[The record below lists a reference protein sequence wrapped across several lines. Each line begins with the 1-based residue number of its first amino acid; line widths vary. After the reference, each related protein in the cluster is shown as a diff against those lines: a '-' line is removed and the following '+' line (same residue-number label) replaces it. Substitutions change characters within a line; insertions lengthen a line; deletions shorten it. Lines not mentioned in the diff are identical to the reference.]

1 MRWHSLLA
9 VILGLSVLC
18 VYCLSPRASFAEGPP
33 GDPGSEGRGSH
44 GSGGP
49 EGRDQPTD
57 SRALPAPG
65 APAGAINSPNP
76 NLHDTSL
83 YDAALFDSSGFVRFQ
98 LIQGRLLLDPP
109 RHRQGSQSREEPGI
123 YESIT
128 VTARRGLPS
137 LHYICQSEYQHLTL
151 SVQDASTVR
160 IESLLKATGE
170 RALLIQPAFGPIEW
184 QSSRG
189 ELSQKLTATTL
200 LHLRHQDSIGFD
212 QHLEPMI
219 RRALRGRSLAELAR
233 STLDQMVHHTN
244 DTTSLT
250 VRPSMT
256 LVRTLVDELASPERS
271 IRVAAEREL
280 LVMGT
285 VILPLVQTI
294 NTIDFDAEQRLRI
307 RRIVNRLRPMTDDTP
322 ATLALMLVND
332 RQYWDGLSRSL
343 APEQLANVNSH
354 LNLTGLASI
363 SLPDE
368 PLEQIARRH

>member
-9 VILGLSVLC
+9 VILGLSTLC
-18 VYCLSPRASFAEGPP
+18 AYCISPRMSFAEGPP
-33 GDPGSEGRGSH
+33 GDPGSDRQAPDRIG
-44 GSGGP
+44 
-49 EGRDQPTD
+49 QPGD
-57 SRALPAPG
+57 SRALPALGAPPG
-65 APAGAINSPNP
+65 AVSGLDPSF
-76 NLHDTSL
+76 HDTSL

-151 SVQDASTVR
+151 SVQDASTLR

-200 LHLRHQDSIGFD
+200 LHLRHQDSVGFD
-212 QHLEPMI
+212 EHLEPMI
-219 RRALRGRSLAELAR
+219 RRALRGRSLAELAH
-233 STLDQMVHHTN
+233 STQQQMVRHTDSEHALPN
-244 DTTSLT
+244 RTSIKQVTSLIA
-250 VRPSMT
+250 
-256 LVRTLVDELASPERS
+256 DLASPHRS
-271 IRVAAEREL
+271 LRVQAEREL

-285 VILPLVQTI
+285 VILPIVQSM
-294 NTIDFDAEQRLRI
+294 NPIDFDVEQRHRI
-307 RRIVNRLRPMTDDTP
+307 RRIIHQLRPISDDTP

-332 RQYWDGLSRSL
+332 RQYWEGLSHML
-343 APEQLANVNSH
+343 PPEQLANVNSH
-354 LNLTGLASI
+354 LTLIGLASI
-363 SLPDE
+363 TLPDR
-368 PLEQIARRH
+368 PAAQIATRP